1 MGKVVYFE
9 SGIIMEFEK
18 EYSNRKHVRETV
30 RLEQSWH
37 KERFG
42 ARAACALCA
51 PVETRR
57 SESPL
62 EMVTSPISFL
72 VLLDVIHLIKR
83 LYKSQNSCYNITIK

>member
-9 SGIIMEFEK
+9 SGIIVEFEK

-42 ARAACALCA
+42 RAPRVRYAR
-51 PVETRR
+51 PW
-57 SESPL
+57 
-62 EMVTSPISFL
+62 
-72 VLLDVIHLIKR
+72 KR
-83 LYKSQNSCYNITIK
+83 DEVNPRWRW